1 MENGLLYLGIYRVYT
16 HYKNLCIQYLTQGW
30 NVKALYDEADP
41 AFKIIRI
48 EPDWNV
54 KSQPSREGSVT
65 PPLE

>member
-1 MENGLLYLGIYRVYT
+1 ML
-16 HYKNLCIQYLTQGW
+16 IQKTKIRIEPDW

-65 PPLE
+65 PPLEQNQIGLEI

>member
-1 MENGLLYLGIYRVYT
+1 MIYQSIR
-16 HYKNLCIQYLTQGW
+16 IEPDW